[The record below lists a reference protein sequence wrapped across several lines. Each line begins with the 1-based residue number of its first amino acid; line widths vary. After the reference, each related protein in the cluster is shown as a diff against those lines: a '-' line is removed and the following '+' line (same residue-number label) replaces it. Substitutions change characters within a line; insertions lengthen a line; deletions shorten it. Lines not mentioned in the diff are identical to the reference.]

1 MAYFAPMSM
10 VKSWVEVPTR
20 STALEITITFSLPQL
35 SVRLST
41 LRFSRSMVA
50 VCAENSDSGVLVMK
64 SAD

>member
-1 MAYFAPMSM
+1 MAYLAPMSM
-10 VKSWVEVPTR
+10 VKAWVEVPTR
-20 STALEITITFSLPQL
+20 STALEITFSLPQL